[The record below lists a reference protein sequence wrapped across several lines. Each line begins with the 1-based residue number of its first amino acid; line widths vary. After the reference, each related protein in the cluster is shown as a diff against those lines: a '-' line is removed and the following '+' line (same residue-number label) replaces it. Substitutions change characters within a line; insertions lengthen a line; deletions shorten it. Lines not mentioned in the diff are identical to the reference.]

1 MSETINNFNKL
12 PKNGKIFFLLIIAGF
27 AWWIFAPES
36 KNDDNEQKIKY
47 SKNQALV
54 MSESFVKDNLKSP
67 STAEFSSDF
76 NNDVTQLNDS
86 TFEVK
91 SWVDSQNGFGAML
104 RSNYSCKIT
113 FANNKANC
121 SELVIN

>member
-12 PKNGKIFFLLIIAGF
+12 PKGGKIFFLLIIAGF

-36 KNDDNEQKIKY
+36 KNDNKAVKITY
-47 SKNQALV
+47 SKNEALV
-54 MSESFVKDNLKSP
+54 MSEGFVKDNLKSP
-67 STAEFSSDF
+67 STAEFSADY
-76 NNDVTQLNDS
+76 NNDVTQINDS
-86 TFEVK
+86 TFEVN

-113 FANNKANC
+113 FANSMANC
-121 SELVIN
+121 TELVIK